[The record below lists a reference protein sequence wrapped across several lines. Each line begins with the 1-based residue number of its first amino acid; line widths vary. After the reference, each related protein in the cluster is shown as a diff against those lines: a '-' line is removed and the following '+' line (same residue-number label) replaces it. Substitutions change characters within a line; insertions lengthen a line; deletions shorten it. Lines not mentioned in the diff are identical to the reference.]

1 MKEYWDEV
9 HPELAFYPKEIYD
22 SKQLKLKKAI
32 MGTKYFQTQSNNNK
46 IEINNVI
53 TNDDTTEYAVIE
65 TRASNVM
72 NNIKRNNDSTDILR
86 SSDQYKSLRECF
98 ITNYNTL
105 IEKSLDER
113 TTAINISKNIDKILY
128 ATIDK
133 IVKEHLKLL

>member
-113 TTAINISKNIDKILY
+113 TTTINISKNIDKILY